1 LRAVSFSFVDSTVCH
16 VSKSVEPGVGVMY
29 PDDAELAGRWQRG
42 DVQAFAELV
51 RRWQQP
57 IARFLTHLLGRPDP
71 IADLCQD
78 VFLRA
83 FMAGPRYRECGTF
96 SAWLYRIALNVARDV
111 GRRRR
116 SESLSSENGEPASSL
131 PSPEAVSEQRELAQL
146 VTAALAELPEPQR
159 LVLVLRHYERMS
171 FEDIARLTATPAST
185 LKSRFAAAL
194 NHLRVRLRHLDP
206 AEEHQP

>member
-1 LRAVSFSFVDSTVCH
+1 
-16 VSKSVEPGVGVMY
+16 VGLNY
-29 PDDAELAGRWQRG
+29 PDDAELAARWQLG
-42 DVQAFAELV
+42 DAQAFAELT

-57 IARFLTHLLGRPDP
+57 IARFLTHLLGRPELVS
-71 IADLCQD
+71 DLCQD

-83 FMAGPRYRECGTF
+83 FVAGPRYRESGSF
-96 SAWLYRIALNVARDV
+96 SAWLYRIALNAARDL

-116 SESLSSENGEPASSL
+116 FKTISIDTEEPVSSV
-131 PSPEAVSEQRELAQL
+131 PSPVDVNEQRELSEI
-146 VTAALAELPEPQR
+146 VSTALAELPESQR
-159 LVLVLRHYERMS
+159 LVLVLRHYENMS